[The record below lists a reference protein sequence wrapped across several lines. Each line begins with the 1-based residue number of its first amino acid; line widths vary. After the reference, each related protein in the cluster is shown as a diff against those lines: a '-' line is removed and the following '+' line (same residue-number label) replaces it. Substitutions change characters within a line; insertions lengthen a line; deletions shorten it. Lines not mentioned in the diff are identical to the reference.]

1 MDNACVGEASLDRP
15 EPAYIKLLVFQKYR
29 ERQVQRLGS
38 FTLDRAL
45 LHKAGTLHP
54 LLSASAVLR
63 ILRVQYT
70 NPNKTRTIILFRNSS
85 SATVA
90 SCFHL
95 LHNASANPL
104 VSTQPHHNKE
114 PSLDSTNI
122 RTSGT
127 RFNIPAYLN

>member
-1 MDNACVGEASLDRP
+1 MLVLEKPRLTGPNLP
-15 EPAYIKLLVFQKYR
+15 KLWVFQKYR
-29 ERQVQRLGS
+29 EKQIQRLES

-90 SCFHL
+90 TVAAFIFFTML
-95 LHNASANPL
+95 
-104 VSTQPHHNKE
+104 QPI
-114 PSLDSTNI
+114 L
-122 RTSGT
+122 
-127 RFNIPAYLN
+127 